1 MTFTTNKIEKE
12 KHEIQ
17 VRGTDTQRVIGHLK
31 GASPGPTVVFF
42 GGIHGNE
49 PSGVYALRQVFR
61 ELEPKKDQLR
71 GEFIGLAGNLW
82 ALARN
87 QRFFKQDLNRMWTQ
101 KRMAH
106 IGSPNFVPD
115 PRHRD
120 ELEQVEIHRFL
131 QQLLE
136 SRKPPFYFLD
146 LHTTSSHSIPFLTV
160 NDTLVNRGF
169 ATHFPV
175 PIILGIEE
183 YLDGPLLSYINEL
196 GYIAIGF
203 EAGQH
208 DDPVSIRNHRAFIYL
223 TLIQAGSLPMP
234 EESEYR
240 AFCARLKKSA
250 LGSRSIY
257 EIRYRY
263 EVSDEEEFEMLPG
276 FENFQVVHKG
286 EKLACT
292 DQVCI
297 ESHKNGKIF
306 MPLYQKLGN
315 DGFFL
320 IRQVPRIAL
329 RASALIRKWKLDR
342 LLPLLPGVRR
352 HPKESHALIV
362 NQRVARFFARDFF
375 HLFGYRSKQL
385 DRDHIIMRNRET
397 RSRYWEYK
405 EGENG

>member
-12 KHEIQ
+12 SQEIQ
-17 VRGTDTQRVIGHLK
+17 VQGTETQRVIGHLK
-31 GASPGPTVVFF
+31 SATPGPTVVFF

-49 PSGVYALRQVFR
+49 PSGVFALRQDFK
-61 ELEPKKDQLR
+61 ELESRKEQLR
-71 GEFIGLAGNLW
+71 GEFIGLGGNLW

-101 KRMAH
+101 KRMAR
-106 IGSPNFVPD
+106 IGSPDFVPD

-120 ELEQVEIHRFL
+120 EREQLEIHRFL
-131 QQLLE
+131 QKLLA
-136 SRKPPFYFLD
+136 SHQPPFFFLD

-196 GYIAIGF
+196 GYIALGF

-208 DDPVSIRNHRAFIYL
+208 DDPVSVLNHRAFIYL

-234 EESEYR
+234 AASEYQEL
-240 AFCARLKKSA
+240 CDQLKRSA
-250 LGSRSIY
+250 LGSRAIY

-263 EVSDEEEFEMLPG
+263 EVSEDEDFEMLPG
-276 FENFQVVHKG
+276 FQNFQVVHKG

-297 ESHKNGKIF
+297 ESDRNGKIF

-320 IRQVPRIAL
+320 IRQIPRLAL
-329 RASALIRKWKLDR
+329 QISAWIRKWNLDR
-342 LLPLLPGVRR
+342 FLPLLPGVRR
-352 HPKESHALIV
+352 HPEESHALIV

-385 DRDHIIMRNRET
+385 DQDHIVMRNRET

-405 EGENG
+405 SEED